1 MSELLK
7 DQNGN
12 TSSKRVAGYIIG
24 GVGAVL
30 LVAVGVLSLFV
41 KLTDPGTAADIGK
54 FMLGVG
60 GGLLG
65 IGVIEF
71 FAPKTGGK

>member
-24 GVGAVL
+24 GVGARTDIEESRDLTREAIERINRL
-30 LVAVGVLSLFV
+30 LS
-41 KLTDPGTAADIGK
+41 
-54 FMLGVG
+54 
-60 GGLLG
+60 
-65 IGVIEF
+65 E
-71 FAPKTGGK
+71 